1 MRKPKLCLYVLKFKP
16 TVKPNSFMLLKKYCF
31 FLLLIIFQ
39 NTFAQEKSK
48 SIDTV
53 KTEKLEEVIIS
64 SFHINKDLQNAPASI
79 GILSKKDLLQNNT
92 TDISTVINTIPGVF
106 MQSANFTTTRI
117 SIRGIGARTPY
128 GTNKIRAFYGSIP
141 LTSGNSETVIDD
153 IDLENLSQ
161 IEIIKGP
168 LSSIYGA
175 GLGGAILISPQLSK
189 KEGSS
194 AGISSVFGSYGL
206 LKNSL
211 NYSLNE
217 KQASLN
223 LSYHKLETDGWRQN
237 SAYKREG
244 ITLAGELFKK
254 QNSKLTYFSNYT
266 YLKAF
271 IPSSINKAMFENSPQ
286 SGAPTWVA
294 SKGFKEYRS
303 TLAGLA
309 YDFKVNENLSNSTSI
324 FINYKDSNEPRPFD
338 VLRQYTFASGARTQF
353 SGNFEIG
360 KLKNQFI
367 LGMEYFTDSY
377 NGNTFENL
385 YKQNNGQGSLQGN
398 QLTETDQ
405 KRHFYN
411 VFSQIRSLLS
421 EKFELQFGLNYNK
434 THFELT
440 SFLPQKTS
448 TEKYSY
454 DGIFSPQLSLL
465 FKPNQQQTLYFSASR
480 GFSLPATEETL
491 TSNGTIN
498 PDIKPESGY
507 NFEVGGKLYFFHK
520 KLYTEFAVYRME
532 IKDLLVAKR
541 VGDDQYVG
549 VNAGKTFHEGIEI
562 TLKHNWQINSF
573 FTLSSYIGTS
583 AGKYEFKEF
592 IDHENDFSGNKL
604 TGVPSNKVN
613 AGLFLNTRLGIYLNA
628 DYQFVDEIPMNDANS
643 AYSDSYKLINFK
655 TGYRFEI
662 LPGLT
667 TNLAAG
673 INNVANEKYASLILP
688 NAVAIGNA
696 TPRYYY
702 PGLPV
707 NYYGTISLN
716 YLF

>member
-1 MRKPKLCLYVLKFKP
+1 M
-16 TVKPNSFMLLKKYCF
+16 TIKKYCF
-31 FLLLIIFQ
+31 LLFVLYCFQ
-39 NTFAQEKSK
+39 NTTAQNKEGK
-48 SIDTV
+48 TV
-53 KTEKLEEVIIS
+53 DSLKTEKLEEVLIS
-64 SFHINKDLQNAPASI
+64 SFHINKDLQNVPASI
-79 GILSKKDLLQNNT
+79 GILSKKDLLQNNA

-168 LSSIYGA
+168 LSSVYGA

-189 KEGSS
+189 NDGQST
-194 AGISSVFGSYGL
+194 GISTVYGSFGL
-206 LKNSL
+206 MKNTL
-211 NYSLNE
+211 NYSLNK
-217 KQASLN
+217 KQGSLN
-223 LSYHKLETDGWRQN
+223 LSYHKLETDGWRKN
-237 SAYKREG
+237 SAYNREG
-244 ITLAGELFKK
+244 VTLSGELFKK
-254 QNSKLTYFSNYT
+254 KNSALTYFSNYT

-294 SKGFKEYRS
+294 SKGYKEYKS

-309 YDFKVNENLSNSTSI
+309 YDFKINENLNNSTSV

-338 VLRQYTFASGARTQF
+338 ILRQYTFASGARTQF
-353 SGNFEIG
+353 SGNFKIAAIE
-360 KLKNQFI
+360 NQFI
-367 LGMEYFTDSY
+367 TGIEYFTDNY
-377 NGNTFENL
+377 KGNTFENL
-385 YKQNNGQGSLQGN
+385 YQQNNGQGSLQGN
-398 QLTETDQ
+398 QLTENGQ

-411 VFSQIRSLLS
+411 IFSQIRTLLS
-421 EKFELQFGLNYNK
+421 KQFEVQAGLNYNK
-434 THFELT
+434 TQFELENYNL
-440 SFLPQKTS
+440 SS
-448 TEKYSY
+448 TQKYSY

-465 FKPNQQQTLYFSASR
+465 FKPGEQRTLYFSVSR

-491 TSNGTIN
+491 TSDGTIN
-498 PDIKPESGY
+498 PDIKPENGY
-507 NFEVGGKLYFFHK
+507 NFEVGGKFYFFNK
-520 KLYTEFAVYRME
+520 NLYSEIAIYRME

-562 TLKHNWQINSF
+562 TLKHNWSINPF
-573 FTLSSYIGTS
+573 FSLNSYISGS
-583 AGKYEFKEF
+583 LGNYEFKEYV
-592 IDHENDFSGNKL
+592 DNGNDFSGNKL
-604 TGVPSNKVN
+604 TGVAANKAN
-613 AGLFLNTRLGIYLNA
+613 AGLILNTRLGIYFSA
-628 DYQFVDEIPMNDANS
+628 DFQFVDKIPMNDANS

-688 NAVAIGNA
+688 NAVAIGNG

-707 NYYGTISLN
+707 NYYGTVSLN

>member
-1 MRKPKLCLYVLKFKP
+1 MPLK
-16 TVKPNSFMLLKKYCF
+16 NYCF
-31 FLLLIIFQ
+31 FLLIILFQ
-39 NTFAQEKSK
+39 NTFAQEAKNK

-64 SFHINKDLQNAPASI
+64 SFHINDSLQNAPASI
-79 GILSKKDLLQNNT
+79 GILSKKELTQNNA
-92 TDISTVINTIPGVF
+92 TDITNVVNTIPGVF
-106 MQSANFTTTRI
+106 MQSSNFTTTRI

-153 IDLENLSQ
+153 IDLENLNQ

-189 KEGSS
+189 SEGQT
-194 AGISSVFGSYGL
+194 AGISSTFGSFGL
-206 LKNSL
+206 LKNTL

-217 KQASLN
+217 KSSSLN
-223 LSYHKLETDGWRQN
+223 LSYHNLKSDGWREN
-237 SAYKREG
+237 SSYKREG
-244 ITLAGELFKK
+244 ITLAGELFRR
-254 QNSKLTYFSNYT
+254 QNSKLTYFTNYT
-266 YLKAF
+266 YLKGF
-271 IPSSINKAMFENSPQ
+271 IPSSISKEVYDSNPQ
-286 SGAPTWVA
+286 LGAATWVA
-294 SKGFKEYRS
+294 SKGFKEYKS

-309 YDFKVNENLSNSTSI
+309 YDFKINDKLTNSTSV

-338 VLRQYTFASGARTQF
+338 VLRQYTFATGARTQF

-367 LGMEYFTDSY
+367 IGMEYFTDNY

-398 QLTETDQ
+398 QLTESDQ

-411 VFSQIRSLLS
+411 IFSQIRSLLS
-421 EKFELQFGLNYNK
+421 EKFELQFGLNYNE

-440 SFLPQKTS
+440 NFLPQKTA

-465 FKPNQQQTLYFSASR
+465 FKPNQQQTIYLSASR

-498 PDIKPESGY
+498 SDIKPENGY
-507 NFEVGGKLYFFHK
+507 NFELGGKFYFFNK
-520 KLYTEFAVYRME
+520 NLYTEIALYRME

-541 VGDDQYVG
+541 IGDDQYEG
-549 VNAGKTFHEGIEI
+549 VNAGKTLHEGVEI
-562 TLKHNWQINSF
+562 TLKHNWQMNRFFNLNS
-573 FTLSSYIGTS
+573 YVGTS
-583 AGKYEFKEF
+583 IGKYEFKEF
-592 IDHENDFSGNKL
+592 VDNGNDYSGNKL
-604 TGVPSNKVN
+604 TGVPANKVN
-613 AGLFLNTRLGIYLNA
+613 AGLILNSRFGIYINA

-643 AYSDSYKLINFK
+643 AFSDSYNIINLK

-662 LPGLT
+662 LHNLN
-667 TNLAAG
+667 TNLAFG
-673 INNVANEKYASLILP
+673 INNVTNEKYASLILP
-688 NAVAIGNA
+688 NVLPVG
-696 TPRYYY
+696 TSSPRYYY

-707 NYYGTISLN
+707 NYYGNISLN

>member
-1 MRKPKLCLYVLKFKP
+1 MIL
-16 TVKPNSFMLLKKYCF
+16 
-31 FLLLIIFQ
+31 Q
-39 NTFAQEKSK
+39 NTFAQEEKSK
-48 SIDTV
+48 SITTA
-53 KTEKLEEVIIS
+53 KPEKLEEVIIS
-64 SFHINKDLQNAPASI
+64 SLHINDSLQNAPASI
-79 GILSKKDLLQNNT
+79 GILSKKELIQNNA
-92 TDISTVINTIPGVF
+92 TDITNVVNTIPGVF
-106 MQSANFTTTRI
+106 MQSSNFTTTRI

-153 IDLENLSQ
+153 IDLENLNQ

-189 KEGSS
+189 NNGQT
-194 AGISSVFGSYGL
+194 AAVSSVFGSFGL

-211 NYSLNE
+211 NYSLDE
-217 KQASLN
+217 KNSSLN
-223 LSYHKLETDGWRQN
+223 FSYHNLKSDGWREN
-237 SAYKREG
+237 SSYKREG
-244 ITLAGELFKK
+244 ITLAGELFRR
-254 QNSKLTYFSNYT
+254 QNSKLTYFTNYT
-266 YLKAF
+266 YLKGF
-271 IPSSINKAMFENSPQ
+271 IPSSISKEVYDSNPQ
-286 SGAPTWVA
+286 LGAATWVA
-294 SKGFKEYRS
+294 SKGFKEYKS

-309 YDFKVNENLSNSTSI
+309 YDFKINDNLSNSTSV

-338 VLRQYTFASGARTQF
+338 VLRQYTFATGARTQF

-367 LGMEYFTDSY
+367 LGMEYFTDNY

-398 QLTETDQ
+398 QLTESDQ

-411 VFSQIRSLLS
+411 IFSQIRSLLS
-421 EKFELQFGLNYNK
+421 EKFEVQFGLNYNE

-440 SFLPQKTS
+440 NLLPQKTS

-465 FKPNQQQTLYFSASR
+465 FKPNQQQTIYFSASR

-498 PDIKPESGY
+498 PDIKPENGY
-507 NFEVGGKLYFFHK
+507 NFELGGKFYFFNK
-520 KLYTEFAVYRME
+520 NLYTEIVLYRME

-541 VGDDQYVG
+541 IGDDQYEG
-549 VNAGKTFHEGIEI
+549 VNAGKTLHEGIEI
-562 TLKHNWQINSF
+562 TLKHNWQINRIF
-573 FTLSSYIGTS
+573 NLNSYVGTS
-583 AGKYEFKEF
+583 IGKYEFQEF
-592 IDHENDFSGNKL
+592 VDSGNDYSGNKL
-604 TGVPSNKVN
+604 TGVPANKVN
-613 AGLFLNTRLGIYLNA
+613 AGLVLNTHFGIYLNA
-628 DYQFVDEIPMNDANS
+628 DYQFVDEIPMNDSNTAF
-643 AYSDSYKLINFK
+643 SDSYNIVNLK

-662 LPGLT
+662 LHNLSS
-667 TNLAAG
+667 NLAFG
-673 INNVANEKYASLILP
+673 VNNVTNEKYASLILP
-688 NAVAIGNA
+688 NALPVG
-696 TPRYYY
+696 TSSPRYYY

-707 NYYGTISLN
+707 NYYGTVSLN

>member
-1 MRKPKLCLYVLKFKP
+1 
-16 TVKPNSFMLLKKYCF
+16 MLLKKYSF
-31 FLLLIIFQ
+31 FLLLIIFK

-168 LSSIYGA
+168 LSSVYGA

-189 KEGSS
+189 DKGQS
-194 AGISSVFGSYGL
+194 ASISSVFGSYGL

-244 ITLAGELFKK
+244 ITLAGELFRKK
-254 QNSKLTYFSNYT
+254 NSQLTYFSNYT

-271 IPSSINKAMFENSPQ
+271 IPSSINKTMFENSPK

-294 SKGFKEYRS
+294 SKGFKEYKS

-309 YDFKVNENLSNSTSI
+309 YDFKINNNLSNSTSV

-338 VLRQYTFASGARTQF
+338 ILRQYTFAGGARTQF
-353 SGNFEIG
+353 SGNFKIKETE
-360 KLKNQFI
+360 NQFI
-367 LGMEYFTDSY
+367 AGIEYFTDNY
-377 NGNTFENL
+377 KGNTFENL
-385 YKQNNGQGSLQGN
+385 YQQNSGQGSLQGN
-398 QLTETDQ
+398 QLTENGQ
-405 KRHFYN
+405 KRNFYN
-411 VFSQIRSLLS
+411 IFSQIRTLLS
-421 EKFELQFGLNYNK
+421 KHFEIQAGLNYNK
-434 THFELT
+434 TQFELENYN
-440 SFLPQKTS
+440 LNS
-448 TEKYSY
+448 TQKYSY
-454 DGIFSPQLSLL
+454 EGIFSPQLSLL
-465 FKPNQQQTLYFSASR
+465 FKSGEQQTLYFSASR

-491 TSNGTIN
+491 TSDGTIN
-498 PDIKPESGY
+498 PDIKPENGY
-507 NFEVGGKLYFFHK
+507 NFEVGGKFYFFNK
-520 KLYTEFAVYRME
+520 SLYSEIAVYRME

-549 VNAGKTFHEGIEI
+549 INAGKTFHEGIEI
-562 TLKHNWQINSF
+562 TLKHNWQINRF
-573 FTLSSYIGTS
+573 FNLNSYIGAS
-583 AGKYEFKEF
+583 VGKYEFKEF
-592 IDHENDFSGNKL
+592 VDSGNDFSGNKL
-604 TGVPSNKVN
+604 TGVPANKVN
-613 AGLFLNTRLGIYLNA
+613 AGFILNTSPGLYFSA
-628 DYQFVDEIPMNDANS
+628 DFQFVDKVPMNDANS
-643 AYSDSYKLINFK
+643 AYSESYKLINFK

-662 LPGLT
+662 LHGLT

-688 NAVAIGNA
+688 NAVAFGNA

-707 NYYGTISLN
+707 NYYGTVSLN